1 MFNAIPFAGTIL
13 GGLLP
18 GEMVLV
24 QGSVPPGAHRF
35 QVDFLCG
42 SSVKPRAD
50 VAFHF
55 NPRFKRSPSVVCNSL
70 QKERWGPEEVLHTG
84 ALRPGETFEL
94 VVLVLKD
101 AFKVAVNGA
110 HLLAFR
116 HRVDLQRVDTL
127 SVSGDVDV
135 QAVGILPVQGVPFR
149 ASPPGV
155 PFRAELLSGLSVGRS
170 VSVSGRTNEN
180 ARSFAVNLRVA
191 GGNIALHLNAR
202 LKERVF
208 VRNSFLSECWGPEET
223 KMAAAF
229 PFSAGTYFEMIVLCG
244 PRGFKVAVDGVHQ
257 LDYQHRVQ
265 DLSRVSELEVL
276 GDVTLMDLKVF

>member
-1 MFNAIPFAGTIL
+1 RSECVKVRWCDRSGEPQEKEQTCVVVVVESEVSPL
-13 GGLLP
+13 TGLTNQEAAERNQNLHQT
-18 GEMVLV
+18 VRSHV
-24 QGSVPPGAHRF
+24 DNGSV
-35 QVDFLCG
+35 
-42 SSVKPRAD
+42 KI
-50 VAFHF
+50 
-55 NPRFKRSPSVVCNSL
+55 NSL
-70 QKERWGPEEVLHTG
+70 C
-84 ALRPGETFEL
+84 
-94 VVLVLKD
+94 
-101 AFKVAVNGA
+101 
-110 HLLAFR
+110 
-116 HRVDLQRVDTL
+116 
-127 SVSGDVDV
+127 SSGD
-135 QAVGILPVQGVPFR
+135 LGVPFR